1 MCSDSSSSVVVRNS
15 EYLESKENNPTIL
28 IQLGEFIAFNCS
40 HGAKNP
46 MAVEQ
51 DGKIVQLCCLKCA
64 VEFILK
70 DRAKGK
76 ITSR

>member
-1 MCSDSSSSVVVRNS
+1 MCSDSSSSVVVRTS
-15 EYLESKENNPTIL
+15 EYHESKENNPTIL
-28 IQLGEFIAFNCS
+28 TQLGEFISFNCT

-46 MAVEQ
+46 VAVEQ
-51 DGKIVQLCCLKCA
+51 DGKTVQLCCLKCA
-64 VEFILK
+64 VAFILK